1 MDQSESFYAWVVS
14 GFYIGAVAG
23 SLGAAPLLKLLPYRY
38 CFLLS
43 FSLGILGNILYA
55 LGAPSRAWFVLV
67 GRLLSGVTYGLVLS
81 LQLAFIGETAIEDIA
96 QPQDTKPRKTL
107 KEKLYLFYSFVN
119 ASSYMFGPGMLYCGG
134 GGDVMRSSEIPWFNY
149 VMTLLVIKCLNS

>member
-107 KEKLYLFYSFVN
+107 KDKLFLFYSFVN

-134 GGDVMRSSEIPWFNY
+134 EGGCNEVFR
-149 VMTLLVIKCLNS
+149 NSMV